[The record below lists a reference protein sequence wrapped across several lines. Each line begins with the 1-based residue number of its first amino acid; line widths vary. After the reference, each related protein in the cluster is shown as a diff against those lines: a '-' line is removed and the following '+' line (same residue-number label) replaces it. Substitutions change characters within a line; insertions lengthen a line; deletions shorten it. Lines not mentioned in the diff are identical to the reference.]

1 MWLRTTRLGVQV
13 PPGAPMKSACLF
25 CTPSTF
31 DTHLLLK
38 TPQFWVVEDR
48 YPVNPGHALIIPI
61 RHSEDMFELTQ
72 NEWDNLYSTIL
83 ATKELLDARH
93 HPDGYNIG
101 ANCQLAAGQT
111 VFHTHIHVIP
121 RYAGDVENPRG
132 GVRQIKS
139 ALVPYE

>member
-31 DTHLLLK
+31 NTRLLLK
-38 TPQFWVVEDR
+38 TSQFSVIEVR

-61 RHSEDMFELTQ
+61 RHSQDIFELTTA
-72 NEWDNLYSTIL
+72 EWEDLHAAIL
-83 ATKELLDARH
+83 MTKELLDKRH
-93 HPDGYNIG
+93 QPDGYNIG
-101 ANCQLAAGQT
+101 ANCKEASGQT

-121 RYAGDVENPRG
+121 RYVGDVENPRG
-132 GVRQIKS
+132 GVRLLKS
-139 ALVPYE
+139 SVVPYK